1 VRVLNGSN
9 PFKILGVSRY
19 GCTLKICTLPSW
31 VLSGSNRV
39 ILLQISGVK
48 NMIVKDIEGKT
59 HIGYI
64 KGADFMTVIGTKI
77 PVKSLVSECFKTHG
91 MNIEVPMVI

>member
-1 VRVLNGSN
+1 
-9 PFKILGVSRY
+9 
-19 GCTLKICTLPSW
+19 
-31 VLSGSNRV
+31 
-39 ILLQISGVK
+39 
-48 NMIVKDIEGKT
+48 MIVKDIEGKT